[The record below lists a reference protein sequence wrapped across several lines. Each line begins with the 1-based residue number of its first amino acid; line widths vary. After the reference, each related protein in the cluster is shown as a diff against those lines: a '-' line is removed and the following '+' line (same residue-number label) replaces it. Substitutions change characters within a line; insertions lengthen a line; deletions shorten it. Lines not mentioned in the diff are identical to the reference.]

1 MERVKVLIIDDSAL
15 VCQVITS
22 ILSGDPAFE
31 VVGAANDPYEA
42 REMIKVLK
50 PDVLTLDIEMPR
62 MDGIT
67 FLRNLMRLHPLPVVM
82 LSTFTARGADATL
95 QALALGA
102 VDYMQKP
109 LLGAQGIAAADF
121 SAELKDKLKAA
132 ASLKNKIAISLRPAL
147 HSESMSILDRLNL
160 KANQGHRVIAI
171 GASTGGTEALQ
182 DVLSVL
188 PLDTPPIVIVQHISA
203 SFSQRLASRINRKSA
218 ILVVEATDGQRLE
231 SGVAYLAPGG
241 KHLKVKRQ
249 GAFLVCKVED
259 SELVNRHKPSV
270 GVLFDSLLSADVE
283 VAIAILLTGMGSD
296 GAEAMFRLKE
306 AGAYT
311 VAQDEA
317 TSMIWGMPGSAVK
330 LGAAVEVLPLNEIS
344 QSLVQWLQ
352 KS

>member
-1 MERVKVLIIDDSAL
+1 MERVKVLVIDDSTL
-15 VCQVITS
+15 VCQVITGV
-22 ILSGDPAFE
+22 LSGDPAFE

-67 FLRNLMRLHPLPVVM
+67 FLGNLMRLHPLPVIM
-82 LSTFTARGADATL
+82 LSTFTAQGADETF

-109 LLGAQGIAAADF
+109 LLGAQGIAAEDFAD
-121 SAELKDKLKAA
+121 ELKEKLKAA
-132 ASLKNKIAISLRPAL
+132 ASLKHKIAISLRPAL
-147 HSESMSILDRLNL
+147 PRESMSILERLNL
-160 KANQGHRVIAI
+160 NAGQGQCVIAI

-188 PLDTPPIVIVQHISA
+188 PVDIPPIVIAQHISA
-203 SFSQRLASRINRKSA
+203 SFSERLASRLNHKSA
-218 ILVVEATDGQRLE
+218 ILVVEAKDGQRLE

-241 KHLKVKRQ
+241 KHLKVERQ
-249 GAFLVCKVED
+249 SGLLVCKVED

-270 GVLFDSLLSADVE
+270 GVLFDSLLGANVE

-306 AGAYT
+306 AGAHT
-311 VAQDEA
+311 IAQDEE
-317 TSMIWGMPGSAVK
+317 TSLIWGMPGSAVK
-330 LGAAVEVLPLNEIS
+330 LGAAVEVLPLNEIP
-344 QSLVQWLQ
+344 QSLVQRLQ